1 MCASL
6 CRLLYTWWTMARQAQ
21 SAVTDARPT
30 CVPTCSLLTEV
41 AATSVVSATVSMKVQ
56 HNANKQTK
64 SLSSCTCTVLIHRAT
79 LWTQN
84 GNKNV
89 KLWIYCA
96 QFYIHLYFMSYP
108 SAGLLFPTS
117 RPHGPEGGLLREAWA
132 VPGVLRVCRHPGLLQ
147 GTGRLLKNC
156 WLLFNTQQCIADEV
170 DQYRRAPQFSVIHQE
185 LIISKLNAGQEVLSS
200 VLLETDANQLH
211 VPMEA
216 VENNIR
222 GLE

>member
-1 MCASL
+1 MQGLHVSL
-6 CRLLYTWWTMARQAQ
+6 H
-21 SAVTDARPT
+21 AVYWRRSPLPVWFLQLCQWRYSTT
-30 CVPTCSLLTEV
+30 QT
-41 AATSVVSATVSMKVQ
+41 
-56 HNANKQTK
+56 NKQKACHPVHVLYWYIVPPFELKMATK
-64 SLSSCTCTVLIHRAT
+64 TFNYGYIVHSSIFICNFL
-79 LWTQN
+79 
-84 GNKNV
+84 
-89 KLWIYCA
+89 
-96 QFYIHLYFMSYP
+96 SYP

-170 DQYRRAPQFSVIHQE
+170 DQYGRAPQFSVIHQE